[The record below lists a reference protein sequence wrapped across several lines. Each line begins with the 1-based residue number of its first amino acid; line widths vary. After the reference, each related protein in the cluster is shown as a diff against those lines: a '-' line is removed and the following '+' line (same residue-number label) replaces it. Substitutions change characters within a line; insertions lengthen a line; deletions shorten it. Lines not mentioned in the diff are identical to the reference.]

1 MKDYEIHLPAKKR
14 KLARQE
20 ERPVIRISSEAYN
33 TLVEI
38 GNESTLSFKD
48 IASILILEAA
58 KHVVYDKEE

>member
-1 MKDYEIHLPAKKR
+1 MGSYEIHLPAKRR
-14 KLARQE
+14 KPAAQE
-20 ERPVIRISSEAYN
+20 ERPVVRISAEAYN

-48 IASILILEAA
+48 IASVLILEAA

>member
-14 KLARQE
+14 KPARQE

-38 GNESTLSFKD
+38 ETNQLYLLK
-48 IASILILEAA
+48 ILRA
-58 KHVVYDKEE
+58 Y